1 MNMSDHDLPPAGSG
15 PERLASSPAL
25 GAAVGPDL
33 VPAVGPA
40 LGFPLRRLG
49 AAALV
54 LGLVQGLGSIVRDC
68 ALTCNVGYRQAPI
81 AFLIVAALSL
91 PLVALQLR
99 MQRTWGPDLWRVYST
114 LFIATTLLG
123 FRLLLGVLRPES
135 GAATMVTRATYLG
148 FFIWVDLAFMILGAQ
163 LFSLIQGDERATDR
177 GLTVFATAMYA
188 GGLVGGLLA
197 SSINTWLVDGL
208 HLPFDVARDH
218 LMIPMAAV
226 LLLLVP
232 VGHADA
238 AAKTSA
244 APPAKPATAAAAES
258 QSGASGTL
266 ALALRILAGDPHA
279 RLVSLAF
286 AFAAASAICL
296 ESLFYWILS
305 EQATGGGG
313 FVRLLSTLAI
323 WMNGVGLLLAA
334 GGASRII
341 RHLGIGTVVLAVPA
355 CLLLGSGYLLLATAL
370 LVMLAMRVLKD
381 SLSGGLYDPASERLL
396 VRLHGTDYGKQRPV
410 FDVASRLGTGLGS
423 LLVIVLTLLLHVP
436 LRVLIA
442 VVVLLHL
449 AWLAALIPLARWAR
463 RPVPAR
469 S

>member
-1 MNMSDHDLPPAGSG
+1 MSQHDRLSAEPASAEPGLNPG
-15 PERLASSPAL
+15 GSPA
-25 GAAVGPDL
+25 AAASLPGL
-33 VPAVGPA
+33 
-40 LGFPLRRLG
+40 PLRRIAG
-49 AAALV
+49 AALV

-99 MQRTWGPDLWRVYST
+99 MQRSWGPELWRVYST
-114 LFIATTLLG
+114 LFIAVTLLA
-123 FRLLLGVLRPES
+123 FRFALGVLHSES
-135 GAATMVTRATYLG
+135 GAATVLSKATYLG

-163 LFSLIQGDERATDR
+163 LFSLIQGDESATDR
-177 GLTVFATAMYA
+177 GLTVFATAMY
-188 GGLVGGLLA
+188 GGGFAGGLLA
-197 SSINTWLVDGL
+197 SSINSWLVDGL

-218 LMIPMAAV
+218 LMIAMAAV
-226 LLLLVP
+226 LLILIP
-232 VGHADA
+232 VGRTDPTA
-238 AAKTSA
+238 APTPDSA
-244 APPAKPATAAAAES
+244 AVPPTES
-258 QSGASGTL
+258 AGPDEGAPGTL
-266 ALALRILAGDPHA
+266 ALAVRILAGDPQA
-279 RLVSLAF
+279 RLISLAF

-305 EQATGGGG
+305 EQATGGNG

-341 RHLGIGTVVLAVPA
+341 RHLGIGAVVLAVPA

-370 LVMLAMRVLKD
+370 LAMLAIRVLKD
-381 SLSGGLYDPASERLL
+381 SLSGGLYEPASERLL
-396 VRLHGTDYGKQRPV
+396 VRMHGANYGKQRPV
-410 FDVASRLGTGLGS
+410 FDVASRMGTGLGA
-423 LLVIVLTLLLHVP
+423 LLVILLTLLMHVP

-442 VVVLLHL
+442 VVVALHL

-463 RPVPAR
+463 RPAPAR
-469 S
+469 P

>member
-1 MNMSDHDLPPAGSG
+1 MSDSVPSSAAPALLAPGLPPA
-15 PERLASSPAL
+15 A
-25 GAAVGPDL
+25 
-33 VPAVGPA
+33 
-40 LGFPLRRLG
+40 GFSLRRLG

-81 AFLIVAALSL
+81 AFLMVAALSL

-99 MQRTWGPDLWRVYST
+99 MQRSWGPELWRVYST
-114 LFIATTLLG
+114 LFIAITLLA
-123 FRLLLGVLRPES
+123 FRLALGVLRPES
-135 GAATMVTRATYLG
+135 GASGLLSKLTYLG
-148 FFIWVDLAFMILGAQ
+148 FFVWVDLAFMILSAQ
-163 LFSLIQGDERATDR
+163 LFSLLQGDESSTDR
-177 GLTVFATAMYA
+177 GLTVFATAMYG
-188 GGLVGGLLA
+188 GGLVGGIVA
-197 SSINTWLVDGL
+197 SSINTWLVEHL

-218 LMIPMAAV
+218 LMIAMAAV
-226 LLLLVP
+226 LLLLLP
-232 VGHADA
+232 AGRASSTA
-238 AAKTSA
+238 SSTP
-244 APPAKPATAAAAES
+244 APAEPEPAPAAEP
-258 QSGASGTL
+258 GGTL
-266 ALALRILAGDPHA
+266 ALTLRILTGDPHA

-313 FVRLLSTLAI
+313 FVRLLATLAI
-323 WMNGVGLLLAA
+323 WMNGFGLLLAA

-341 RHLGIGTVVLAVPA
+341 RHLGIGAVVLAVPA

-370 LVMLAMRVLKD
+370 LAMLAIRVLKD
-381 SLSGGLYDPASERLL
+381 SLSGGLYEPASERLL
-396 VRLHGTDYGKQRPV
+396 VRMHGANYGKQRPV
-410 FDVASRLGTGLGS
+410 FDVASRMGTGIGA
-423 LLVIVLTLLLHVP
+423 LLVILLTLLLHVP

-442 VVVLLHL
+442 VVVGLHL

>member
-1 MNMSDHDLPPAGSG
+1 MAG
-15 PERLASSPAL
+15 L
-25 GAAVGPDL
+25 
-33 VPAVGPA
+33 
-40 LGFPLRRLG
+40 PLRRIAG
-49 AAALV
+49 AALV

-81 AFLIVAALSL
+81 AFLMVAALSL

-99 MQRTWGPDLWRVYST
+99 MQRSWGPELWRVYST
-114 LFIATTLLG
+114 LFIAVTLLA
-123 FRLLLGVLRPES
+123 FRFALGVLHSES
-135 GAATMVTRATYLG
+135 GAATILSKATYLG

-163 LFSLIQGDERATDR
+163 LFSLIQGDESATDR
-177 GLTVFATAMYA
+177 GLTVFATAMY
-188 GGLVGGLLA
+188 GGGFAGGLLA
-197 SSINTWLVDGL
+197 SSINSWLVDGL

-218 LMIPMAAV
+218 LMIAMAAV
-226 LLLLVP
+226 LLLLIP
-232 VGHADA
+232 VGRTDSA
-238 AAKTSA
+238 AAPSSTP
-244 APPAKPATAAAAES
+244 APPADNDAPAEGP
-258 QSGASGTL
+258 QGTL
-266 ALALRILAGDPHA
+266 ALAVRILAGDPQA
-279 RLVSLAF
+279 RLISLAF

-305 EQATGGGG
+305 EQATGGNG

-323 WMNGVGLLLAA
+323 WMNGFGLLLAA

-341 RHLGIGTVVLAVPA
+341 RHLGIGAVVLAVPA

-370 LVMLAMRVLKD
+370 LAMLAIRVLKD
-381 SLSGGLYDPASERLL
+381 SLSGGLYEPASERLL
-396 VRLHGTDYGKQRPV
+396 VRMHGANYGKQRPV
-410 FDVASRLGTGLGS
+410 FDVASRMGTGIGA
-423 LLVIVLTLLLHVP
+423 LLVILLTLLLHVP

-442 VVVLLHL
+442 VVVGLHL